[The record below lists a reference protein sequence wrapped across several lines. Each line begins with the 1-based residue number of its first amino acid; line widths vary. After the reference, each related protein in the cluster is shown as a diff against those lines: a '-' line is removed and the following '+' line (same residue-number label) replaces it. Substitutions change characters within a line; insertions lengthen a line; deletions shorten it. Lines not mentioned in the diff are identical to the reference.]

1 MATVSELRTGIAT
14 NLATIAGLRTAAT
27 VPDQINP
34 PIAVVMPNSITY
46 DLAFARSGGDEYEFL
61 VMVIVGR
68 VDERSAQNKLDAY
81 CSGSGA
87 SSIKTAIEK
96 DKTLGGKAFDCRV
109 SSLRG
114 YQQVTVGDVVYLSA
128 EFVVQV
134 FSA

>member
-1 MATVSELRTGIAT
+1 MASISELRAGLAA
-14 NLATIAGLRTAAT
+14 NLATISGLRTAAT

-34 PIAVVMPNSITY
+34 PIAVVMPGSITY
-46 DLAFARSGGDEYEFL
+46 DISFARMGGDEYEFT

-87 SSIKTAIEK
+87 SSIKAAIES
-96 DKTLGGKAFDCRV
+96 DKTLGGKAFTSRCT
-109 SSLRG
+109 SLRN
-114 YQQVTVGDVVYLSA
+114 YNQVTVGDVTYLAA
-128 EFVVQV
+128 EFTVQV